1 MGGPM
6 KTAKNLLL
14 SSAATIVVVGGAQ
27 AADLPVRA
35 QAVEYVKICS
45 LYGDGFYYIPGTST
59 CIQFSGVAQW
69 EVGYNVGSGQGD
81 LAIGSLTSFAPAAT
95 TNAGD
100 NSRMTGRYQQRARM
114 GLATDVRWQTD
125 YGTLRAFG
133 SFRADYVDQQNLN
146 GGTSIAADRAFVQWA
161 GWTVGR
167 VQSLSDVPNLGPL
180 GPQVLHRAGWI
191 QKETGASGNKEIS
204 YTWELGNGMSFSAGA
219 GERQVKPISN
229 MSLNSGFALGSSSNA
244 TRGLFSPEDQLFDQH
259 AGQTL
264 PNPFVAF
271 KINQA
276 WGAFG
281 VSVNGNYNRALNYG
295 SQATGGG
302 GFFQSELSTATA
314 GLPPFAGLANEGF
327 AIPGV
332 SPSHGDPLGT
342 NNQGVIGIP
351 GYAPSLACI
360 QSPQSSFCGY
370 PKDKWGGAVNVGAS
384 INAPWIA
391 AGDKF
396 GGMFAY
402 GIGATSYV
410 AGVLA
415 SP

>member
-45 LYGDGFYYIPGTST
+45 LYGDGFYYIPGTNA

-81 LAIGSLTSFAPAAT
+81 IAIGSLSSQAPAAT

-100 NSRMTGRYQQRARM
+100 NSRSTSRYQQRARM
-114 GLATDVRWQTD
+114 GIATDVRWQTD

-133 SFRADYVDQQNLN
+133 SFRADYVDQQDLN
-146 GGTSIAADRAFVQWA
+146 GTSSVAADRAFVQWA

-180 GPQVLHRAGWI
+180 GPQVLHRAGWF
-191 QKETGASGNKEIS
+191 QKDTGSSGNNEIS
-204 YTWELGNGMSFSAGA
+204 YTWELGNGMSLSLGA

-229 MSLNSGFALGSSSNA
+229 LSLNSGFALGSSSNA
-244 TRGLFSPEDQLFDQH
+244 SRGLFSPEDQLFDQH
-259 AGQTL
+259 AGQTF
-264 PNPFVAF
+264 PNPFLAF
-271 KINQA
+271 KVNQA

-302 GFFQSELSTATA
+302 GFFTGELNTGTA
-314 GLPPFAGLANEGF
+314 GLPPFAGGPIVGGINPGVALS
-327 AIPGV
+327 GV
-332 SPSHGDPLGT
+332 SPNHGDPLGT
-342 NNQGVIGIP
+342 NNSGVIGLP
-351 GYAPSLACI
+351 GFAPSLPCI
-360 QSPQSSFCGY
+360 QSPQS
-370 PKDKWGGAVNVGAS
+370 
-384 INAPWIA
+384 
-391 AGDKF
+391 
-396 GGMFAY
+396 
-402 GIGATSYV
+402 
-410 AGVLA
+410 
-415 SP
+415 